1 MSENSVDTMI
11 CKRIT
16 VNLSEK
22 QRELQKIHQKKFNLG
37 IEENQLE
44 DENYLHENQ
53 LEMATKIRMCFD
65 DRSTLSV
72 SAIAPCQS
80 GKTGA
85 MIALVGESM
94 KHHEILLENIFLIT
108 GHSSKSWEEQTRT
121 RLPDCLSSRVFHRNN
136 LLAFRSIVATKRN
149 VLIIIDE
156 MHIAAGEQKSLHNL
170 FKSLGF
176 MNSETMRQQDI
187 KIAEFSAT
195 PDGVIDSRIKQ
206 WGKHEHKTVK
216 GEPGPNYMSL
226 EKYDESGRLRE
237 AEDLTGFTRDGCR
250 AVHEKA
256 KENLSDLIVE
266 IQRFYGE
273 DYRHHIIRM
282 PQHKDAQAMLK
293 ANIEEC
299 IGNVFEVK
307 TWAEARDEIS
317 CLDTFLKVKP
327 PKHTFILVKE
337 MLRCA
342 DTIEK
347 RHLGVVYERYSK
359 NPSDSAQIQGLL
371 GRVCGYGVPDD
382 ILVYVKL
389 ESVRKYMEI
398 KVGDFKT
405 KPTKKWKSVTTGKRT
420 YADNENYSCS
430 SNSNNPLHTDNLKW
444 YIFDSRENTERFVE
458 LNLNFKMSTRYNY
471 KANNVNDRHKT
482 AKQLAIAQH
491 QFTTANN
498 RWKRIMCGSDDRYAV
513 YWDGNHPSAPKE
525 ITGLELASDS
535 SE

>member
-1 MSENSVDTMI
+1 MSEMTPIEYRVKYKLTPHQVKTLKFDLDEFQLQMNRKKHI
-11 CKRIT
+11 G
-16 VNLSEK
+16 
-22 QRELQKIHQKKFNLG
+22 ELI
-37 IEENQLE
+37 IYDNQLK
-44 DENYLHENQ
+44 L
-53 LEMATKIRMCFD
+53 ATDIRKCFD
-65 DRSTLSV
+65 DRSTLVV

-85 MIALVGESM
+85 MICLVGELM
-94 KHHEILLENIFLIT
+94 KHQDIQLEDIFIIT